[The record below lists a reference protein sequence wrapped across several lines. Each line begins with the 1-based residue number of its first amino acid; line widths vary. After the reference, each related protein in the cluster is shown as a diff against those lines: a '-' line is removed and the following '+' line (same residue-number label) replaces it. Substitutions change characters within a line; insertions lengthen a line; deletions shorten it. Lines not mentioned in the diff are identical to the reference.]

1 MKSTAKNQRRLLAIV
16 YIITAVAIIH
26 SFYFNYV
33 SVDSI
38 DFLQLVFFVFLTAIS
53 ESFTV
58 VFKNISFSLS
68 FAVNIVCYVLFGPF
82 NCMIIMVLGYLFR
95 VIKIEE
101 NEYIHVFNTPIYGTI
116 FNCCA
121 LVLPMVIGNY
131 IYILM
136 DGKFQNIQIGY
147 SVLPIIVISLVYF
160 LINVVIMSMLIAVR
174 NDKSTLICIL
184 GNLGMS
190 ILSIIVII
198 PISIF
203 AIIMF
208 QKYSYIGILMVSFL
222 LFFVRY
228 TLILYS
234 TSKEQFAETISAL
247 MNSVEARDKYTNGHS
262 RRVAEISTL
271 IARKLK
277 LSVWEI
283 EKLNVAAMLHDVG
296 KIGISD
302 NILQKPGKLTDEEF
316 AIIKSHPEIGMSII
330 KDIKNIDYVHPIVRH
345 HHERYDGKGYP
356 DGKKGEELSLMVYI
370 VQLADAVDAMASDRP
385 YRRGLPQE
393 VIIEE
398 IKKGVGTQFHPK
410 VANIYLDILKEQGS
424 KAFMKEENNLSS

>member
-1 MKSTAKNQRRLLAIV
+1 MSSMSKKQKSYLFLIYILTIFFLVHSIV
-16 YIITAVAIIH
+16 SKYIIIEFQDYLNIAFF
-26 SFYFNYV
+26 S
-33 SVDSI
+33 
-38 DFLQLVFFVFLTAIS
+38 LLVVLA

-58 VFKNISFSLS
+58 PFKNISFSLS
-68 FAVNIVCYVLFGPF
+68 FTIVLISYIVLGPF
-82 NCMIIMVLGYLFR
+82 NCIITCAIGYLFR
-95 VIKIEE
+95 VVKCGPKD
-101 NEYIHVFNTPIYGTI
+101 YVHVFNTPWYGTM

-121 LVLPMVIGNY
+121 LVLPILVSNY
-131 IYILM
+131 LYVLCG
-136 DGKFQNIQIGY
+136 GKFNDVSLAGNVI
-147 SVLPIIVISLVYF
+147 PIIIFSLGYLLCNIIIV
-160 LINVVIMSMLIAVR
+160 
-174 NDKSTLICIL
+174 ST
-184 GNLGMS
+184 M
-190 ILSIIVII
+190 LSIKTEKNLVMCIFGNVWMQLLCTLLSL
-198 PISIF
+198 PISIM
-203 AIIMF
+203 AVIMF
-208 QKYSYIGILMVSFL
+208 QKYSYIGLTFIVFFISL
-222 LFFVRY
+222 LRY

-234 TSKEQFAETISAL
+234 TSKEQLTETISAL

-271 IARKLK
+271 IAKHLK
-277 LSVWEI
+277 LTVWDI

-398 IKKGVGTQFHPK
+398 IKKGAGTQFHPK
-410 VANIYLDILKEQGS
+410 VSRAYLDILEEKGS
-424 KAFMKEENNLSS
+424 KAFMKDENKLII

>member
-16 YIITAVAIIH
+16 YVITIVAIIH
-26 SFYFNYV
+26 SFYFNY
-33 SVDSI
+33 I
-38 DFLQLVFFVFLTAIS
+38 TIGTMDFAQLAFFVFLTAVS

-95 VIKIEE
+95 VIKVEE
-101 NEYIHVFNTPIYGTI
+101 NEYIHVFNTPVYGTI

-121 LVLPMVIGNY
+121 LVLPMILGNY
-131 IYILM
+131 IYILIG
-136 DGKFQNIQIGY
+136 GKFQSIQWGV
-147 SVLPIIVISLVYF
+147 SVLPIITISLIYF
-160 LINVVIMSMLIAVR
+160 LINVVIMSTLIAVR
-174 NDKSTLICIL
+174 NDKSTLMCIL

-208 QKYSYIGILMVSFL
+208 QKYSYIGILLVSFL

-271 IARKLK
+271 IAKQLK

-398 IKKGVGTQFHPK
+398 IKKGAGTQFHPK
-410 VANIYLDILKEQGS
+410 VAKVYLDILKEQGS
-424 KAFMKEENNLSS
+424 KAFMKEENNLVI

>member
-1 MKSTAKNQRRLLAIV
+1 MRSLPKSQKYYLLFI
-16 YIITAVAIIH
+16 YFLTGFLLIH
-26 SFYFNYV
+26 SIKIGYIQIEFSDFYN
-33 SVDSI
+33 I
-38 DFLQLVFFVFLTAIS
+38 VFFIILVALAET
-53 ESFTV
+53 FTV
-58 VFKNISFSLS
+58 PFKNISFSLS
-68 FAVNIVCYVLFGPF
+68 FSIALISYIVLGPF
-82 NCMIIMVLGYLFR
+82 KCILCIAIGYLMR
-95 VIKIEE
+95 VIKCGPKD
-101 NEYIHVFNTPIYGTI
+101 YVHVFNTPLYGTL

-121 LVLPMVIGNY
+121 M
-131 IYILM
+131 
-136 DGKFQNIQIGY
+136 
-147 SVLPIIVISLVYF
+147 VLPIIASNYIYVFVGGEFYNVTLNSQILYIVLFSLVYSI
-160 LINVVIMSMLIAVR
+160 INVLII
-174 NDKSTLICIL
+174 STLLSLKSNKNLVLCIF
-184 GNLGMS
+184 GNMWMGALCTL
-190 ILSIIVII
+190 ITL
-198 PISIF
+198 PISIM
-203 AIIMF
+203 AVSMY
-208 QKYSYIGILMVSFL
+208 QKYSYIGLTFIVFFISL
-222 LFFVRY
+222 LRY
-228 TLILYS
+228 TLVLYS
-234 TSKEQFAETISAL
+234 TSKEQLTETISAL

-271 IARKLK
+271 IAKHLK
-277 LSVWEI
+277 LTVWDI

-398 IKKGVGTQFHPK
+398 IKKGAGTQFHPK
-410 VANIYLDILKEQGS
+410 VSRAYLDILEEKGS
-424 KAFMKEENNLSS
+424 KAFMKDENKLII